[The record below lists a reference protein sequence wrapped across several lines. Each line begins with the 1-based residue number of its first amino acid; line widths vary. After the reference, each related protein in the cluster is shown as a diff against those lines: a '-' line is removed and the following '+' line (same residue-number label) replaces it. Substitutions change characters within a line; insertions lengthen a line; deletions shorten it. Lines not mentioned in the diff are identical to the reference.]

1 MPYTAI
7 VNVTKLG
14 LDVVTMKSDLH
25 HLKVGCIDNICISKV
40 VCSFALSSLLEL
52 QRRSG
57 VWDKIMQEVAEL
69 ISSC

>member
-25 HLKVGCIDNICISKV
+25 HLKVGYIDNICISKV
-40 VCSFALSSLLEL
+40 VCSFDLSSLLEL
-52 QRRSG
+52 QRRSVERKRG
-57 VWDKIMQEVAEL
+57 N
-69 ISSC
+69 C